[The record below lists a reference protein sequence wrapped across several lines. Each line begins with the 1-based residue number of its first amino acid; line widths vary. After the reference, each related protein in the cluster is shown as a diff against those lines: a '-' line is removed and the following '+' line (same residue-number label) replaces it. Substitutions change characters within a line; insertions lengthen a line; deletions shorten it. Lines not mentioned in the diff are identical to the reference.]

1 MIKIVN
7 ENNKNNIIDPVSY
20 ATFLKD
26 RENFRKSGTKS
37 GSEFNYFETPRQ
49 TYFKILFYFCNSN
62 SDNEISADTGLLA
75 PTWEIY
81 KSNVTPNNNP
91 YYNYNSAWAY
101 LKLNGEDELADKLK

>member
-1 MIKIVN
+1 MS
-7 ENNKNNIIDPVSY
+7 ENKIIDPISY

-26 RENFRKSGTKS
+26 RDNFRKSGTKS

-62 SDNEISADTGLLA
+62 SDNEIGLDTGLLA

-81 KSNVTPNNNP
+81 GDSNNTNNP
-91 YYNYNSAWAY
+91 YYQDLNLNNQEY
-101 LKLNGEDELADKLK
+101 L